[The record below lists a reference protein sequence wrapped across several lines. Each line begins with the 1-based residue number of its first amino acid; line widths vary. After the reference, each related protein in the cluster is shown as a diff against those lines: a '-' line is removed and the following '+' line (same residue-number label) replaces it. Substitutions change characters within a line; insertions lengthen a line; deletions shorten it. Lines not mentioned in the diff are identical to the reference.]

1 MSRSGVRLRVISGD
15 DMRKRQLSNVLC
27 ALAAAVAAA
36 PFALALFTPAGAAAA
51 IAVTAVL
58 VLALFTAADAA
69 GS

>member
-1 MSRSGVRLRVISGD
+1 
-15 DMRKRQLSNVLC
+15 MRKRHLSNVLY
-27 ALAAAVAAA
+27 ALAAATAAA

-51 IAVTAVL
+51 TAATAVL